1 MFLKK
6 NISKEKEKHVKEEE
20 PVQEFPRER
29 RAALKRKKAFIKGQ
43 RRTGSRGRTGLFF
56 RKAMISKRKERTFKR
71 NTCVLQRKKNTAL
84 RGRRRSCEPCT
95 WWKRNY
101 IGLIF

>member
-29 RAALKRKKAFIKGQ
+29 RAALKRKKAFYKEFIKRQ
-43 RRTGSRGRTGLFF
+43 RRRGSKGRTDLFF
-56 RKAMISKRKERTFKR
+56 RKAKISYRK
-71 NTCVLQRKKNTAL
+71 TCVLQRKKNTAL
-84 RGRRRSCEPCT
+84 RGRRRSCEP
-95 WWKRNY
+95 
-101 IGLIF
+101 